1 MTVTTQAAVSYS
13 PDRPLELEQVQL
25 DPPGPDEVQVRVTAT
40 AICHSDISFF
50 DGSWGAFK
58 PAVFGHETAGVVSA
72 VGDGVSNVVP
82 GDSVVVTLVRFCGE
96 CFFCQAG
103 EPTFCTTRFPLDDET
118 RLHRPDGTPL
128 GQGLKVGGFAG
139 DVVAHSSQVIP
150 VPSDLAPELA
160 SLLACGVLTGV
171 GAVTRTARVEP
182 GAAVVVIGAGG
193 VGLNVVQGARI
204 AGASRIIA
212 IDLAVSK
219 LEAALTF
226 GATHAFETGVANDRV
241 RDLTDGR
248 GADVVFVAVGSG
260 RAIDSGL
267 AMTRRGG
274 SLCVVGMPANGVATE
289 LELGYLA
296 AAGQRIIGSKMGSAV
311 PSVDIPWLVSLHGE
325 GRLDLESLV
334 THRFPLAD
342 IATAVAEV
350 RSGVARRNVITFPT

>member
-1 MTVTTQAAVSYS
+1 MTTTTLAAVSYS
-13 PDRPLELEQVQL
+13 PDRPLEIEEVCL
-25 DPPGPDEVQVRVTAT
+25 DPPGPGEVQVRVTAT

-50 DGSWGAFK
+50 DGSWGAFE

-72 VGDGVSNVVP
+72 VGAGVSAVVP
-82 GDSVVVTLVRFCGE
+82 GDTVIVTLVRYCGE

-103 EPTFCTTRFPLDDET
+103 EPTFCLARFPLDEET
-118 RLHRPDGTPL
+118 RLHRSDGTPV

-139 DVVAHSSQVIP
+139 EVVAHSSQVIL
-150 VPSDLAPELA
+150 VPPELPPELA

-171 GAVTRTARVEP
+171 GAVARTARVEP
-182 GAAVVVIGAGG
+182 GAIVAVIGVGG

-204 AGASRIIA
+204 AGASQIIA
-212 IDLAVSK
+212 VDLAPAK
-219 LEAALTF
+219 LESAVSF
-226 GATHAFETGVANDRV
+226 GATAAVEADVAVDRV
-241 RDLTDGR
+241 RELTGGR
-248 GADVVFVAVGSG
+248 GADVVFVAAGSG

-311 PSVDIPWLVSLHGE
+311 PGVDIPWLVSLHSE
-325 GRLDLESLV
+325 GRLDLQNLV
-334 THRFPLAD
+334 TRSVPLVE
-342 IATAVAEV
+342 IAEAVAEV
-350 RSGVARRNVITFPT
+350 RSGGALRNVVSFPG

>member
-1 MTVTTQAAVSYS
+1 VTTSTLAAVSYS
-13 PDRPLELEQVQL
+13 PDRPLEIEEVHL
-25 DPPGPDEVQVRVTAT
+25 DPPGPGEVQVRVTAT

-50 DGSWGAFK
+50 DGSWGAFE

-72 VGDGVSNVVP
+72 VGDGVSTVAP
-82 GDSVVVTLVRFCGE
+82 GDSVVVTLVRYCGE

-103 EPTFCTTRFPLDDET
+103 EPTFCVARFLLDEES
-118 RLHRPDGTPL
+118 RLHRPDGAPL

-139 DVVAHSSQVIP
+139 EVVAHASQVIP
-150 VPSDLAPELA
+150 VPPDLAPELA

-182 GAAVVVIGAGG
+182 GAAVAVIGVGG

-204 AGASRIIA
+204 AEAAQIIA
-212 IDLAVSK
+212 VDLAANK
-219 LEAALTF
+219 LEAAVTC
-226 GATHAFETGVANDRV
+226 GATDTVDATVAVDRV
-241 RDLTDGR
+241 RELTDGR
-248 GADVVFVAVGSG
+248 GADVVFVAAGSG

-267 AMTRRGG
+267 AMMRRGG

-311 PSVDIPWLVSLHGE
+311 PAVDIPWLVSLHAE
-325 GRLDLESLV
+325 GRLDLETLV
-334 THRFPLAD
+334 THSVPLAD

-350 RSGVARRNVITFPT
+350 RAGAALRNVISFAD